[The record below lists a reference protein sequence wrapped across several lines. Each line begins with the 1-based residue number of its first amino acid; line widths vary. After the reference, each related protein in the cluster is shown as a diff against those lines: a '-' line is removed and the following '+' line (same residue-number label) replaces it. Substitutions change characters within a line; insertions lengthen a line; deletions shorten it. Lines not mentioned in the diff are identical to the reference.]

1 MAVAM
6 KGDAP
11 RGEARSTRA
20 RDAWLR
26 GDVTDRT
33 RERTATLYQLL
44 LASVVFVIAVLI
56 ALGPF
61 GGESALFFT
70 GVVVVVVVTGATIVI
85 PWNRIPFGWVAV
97 VPAIDIVAITL
108 MQLAAP

>member
-6 KGDAP
+6 EGDPP
-11 RGEARSTRA
+11 RDVVRRRA
-20 RDAWLR
+20 RPSWLR
-26 GDVTDRT
+26 SEVVDRT

-70 GVVVVVVVTGATIVI
+70 GVVLVIVVTGATIVI

-97 VPAIDIVAITL
+97 VPAVDILAITL
-108 MQLAAP
+108 MQLAAPG